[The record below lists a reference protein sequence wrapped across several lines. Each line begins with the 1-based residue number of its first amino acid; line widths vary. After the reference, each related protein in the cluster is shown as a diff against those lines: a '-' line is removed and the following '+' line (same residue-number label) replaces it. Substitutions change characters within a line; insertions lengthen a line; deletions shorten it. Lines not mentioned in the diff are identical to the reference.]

1 MSTLPAPAFD
11 METSVPAASS
21 AGEVER
27 GRLREFLA
35 SQQRRWSEAE
45 LQLLEQVEHL
55 IGQLSAG
62 GGGPATEAA
71 ATAARQ
77 ECDQR
82 RAAEVEALKS
92 RIAELERQVAQ
103 GQSSGRGPA
112 GTVLD
117 WEAEKCRILAA
128 LELEVSGDDQSAAQ
142 RLEIEQVVRTTDA
155 VVAEKQREIEQLQA
169 LLTAQ
174 SSNLASVAV
183 GAAALGRSLDQDAI
197 IRQERDTLKQLQEQW
212 REKLRQA
219 EIEISMERAQIARQ
233 KAEID
238 ARCRALALPAAAADD
253 ASGRKLGDRPPR
265 GQWLA
270 RLGLKSLDE
279 H

>member
-1 MSTLPAPAFD
+1 MPHP
-11 METSVPAASS
+11 
-21 AGEVER
+21 
-27 GRLREFLA
+27 GRPGIG
-35 SQQRRWSEAE
+35 SQRR
-45 LQLLEQVEHL
+45 
-55 IGQLSAG
+55 
-62 GGGPATEAA
+62 
-71 ATAARQ
+71 
-77 ECDQR
+77 R
-82 RAAEVEALKS
+82 RV
-92 RIAELERQVAQ
+92 R
-103 GQSSGRGPA
+103 RG
-112 GTVLD
+112 
-117 WEAEKCRILAA
+117 
-128 LELEVSGDDQSAAQ
+128 Q

-219 EIEISMERAQIARQ
+219 EIEISMERAQIARE
-233 KAEID
+233 KAELD

>member
-1 MSTLPAPAFD
+1 MPHPGR
-11 METSVPAASS
+11 
-21 AGEVER
+21 AGI
-27 GRLREFLA
+27 G
-35 SQQRRWSEAE
+35 SQRRRP
-45 LQLLEQVEHL
+45 V
-55 IGQLSAG
+55 
-62 GGGPATEAA
+62 
-71 ATAARQ
+71 
-77 ECDQR
+77 R
-82 RAAEVEALKS
+82 R
-92 RIAELERQVAQ
+92 
-103 GQSSGRGPA
+103 G
-112 GTVLD
+112 
-117 WEAEKCRILAA
+117 
-128 LELEVSGDDQSAAQ
+128 Q

-219 EIEISMERAQIARQ
+219 EIENLDGAGADRPPEGG
-233 KAEID
+233 ID
-238 ARCRALALPAAAADD
+238 ARCRAWPCRLRRRSD